1 MSAYFGPSPVQ
12 TIGHK
17 QQMWRKLEN
26 FQYDPALAEMAPL
39 TYFNNSKTPR
49 AVNMYDSLF
58 NQPEGWDQRRPRCD
72 RRLVSH
78 IHPEIYEE
86 EEAKVVPVLWSLSY
100 GRPTLPEIDL
110 PSKEFNRRP
119 QMATFSRRLHL
130 QMTLER
136 QAADIPGK

>member
-26 FQYDPALAEMAPL
+26 FDYDPALAEIGLL
-39 TYFNNSKTPR
+39 TYFNNRKTHST
-49 AVNMYDSLF
+49 VNMYDSLF

-86 EEAKVVPVLWSLSY
+86 EEGKIVPVLWSLSY
-100 GRPTLPEIDL
+100 GRPTLPQIDY
-110 PSKEFNRRP
+110 PAKEFARRP
-119 QMATFSRRLHL
+119 QMASFYRRLNL
-130 QMTLER
+130 QIELER
-136 QAADIPGK
+136 KAS